1 MRIGYRAE
9 AFATQSKCQIIP
21 QANQKAHQGQDLLL
35 NCARRGY
42 LFSIPSPHHN
52 EHLEVQR
59 ATEPLKERLNNS
71 DNSGYRLVAKSKDNV
86 ISSATLEKV
95 PESNSSPSREWWLL
109 GILVRWPY
117 RGLGVGEKLT
127 KAALG

>member
-1 MRIGYRAE
+1 M
-9 AFATQSKCQIIP
+9 
-21 QANQKAHQGQDLLL
+21 
-35 NCARRGY
+35 
-42 LFSIPSPHHN
+42 
-52 EHLEVQR
+52 QR

-109 GILVRWPY
+109 GLLVRWPY
-117 RGLGVGEKLT
+117 RGFGVGEELT